1 MSEIIVLFASGNLG
15 IYHRGHDSAIRFRLS
30 SGRHG
35 WETADLSASAGW
47 RVGRPPARYRCSY
60 HVNDLILPALEQLHI
75 RPEQLRY
82 IINTI
87 QTRIMWWECGDEAMV
102 SGRNSMLWRR
112 GSLSDRP
119 PESLFSTRYDA
130 YRPYGVFYS
139 EEVKAGILRD
149 LGEPQAVELT
159 FRGGERLRLGPDWDL
174 EVLSLPGHSKGH
186 LGVLD
191 HNHRTLFGGDAIQGA
206 VYMGVDGLPA
216 LCPTYLYPE
225 SYLLTSQFIEHLDID
240 LYVSCHWPLKKG
252 AEIAEFCQETRDF
265 VEHAEILVRSAGTKN
280 LRDLCDQIGPQ
291 LGHWPEAVH
300 RELAYALAGHLK
312 LQ

>member
-1 MSEIIVLFASGNLG
+1 MLQLFDSVYLLDGTVGKRPIYLPLLVGEWGCVLLDTG
-15 IYHRGHDSAIRFRLS
+15 
-30 SGRHG
+30 
-35 WETADLSASAGW
+35 
-47 RVGRPPARYRCSY
+47 CSY
-60 HVNDLILPALEQLHI
+60 HVNDLILPELARLQI

-82 IINTI
+82 IINTHPDSDHVGGNAAMKRWSPTAI
-87 QTRIMWWECGDEAMV
+87 LCCGDA
-102 SGRNSMLWRR
+102 
-112 GSLSDRP
+112 DRFQIDH
-119 PESLFSTRYDA
+119 PESLFATRYDA

-149 LGEPQAVELT
+149 LGEPQPVELT
-159 FRGGERLRLGPDWDL
+159 FRGGERIRIGADWEL

-186 LGVLD
+186 LGILD
-191 HNHRTLFGGDAIQGA
+191 HKHRTLFGGDAIQGA
-206 VYMGVDGLPA
+206 VYLGVDGQPA

-225 SYLLTSQFIEHLDID
+225 SYLLTNQFIEHLDID

-252 AEIAEFCQETRDF
+252 SAIAEFCRETREF

-280 LRDLCDQIGPQ
+280 LRELCERLGPQ
-291 LGHWPEAVH
+291 LGGWPEPVH